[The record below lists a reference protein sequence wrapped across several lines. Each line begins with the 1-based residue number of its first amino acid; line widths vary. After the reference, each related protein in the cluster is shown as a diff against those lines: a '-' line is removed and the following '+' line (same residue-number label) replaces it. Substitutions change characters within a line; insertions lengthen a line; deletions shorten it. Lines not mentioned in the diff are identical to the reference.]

1 MSNLITN
8 VIKMSNNSLFY
19 ALGSESRIKII
30 RTLAKKEIHLSQL
43 SRELKLSKPVIS
55 RHIKILEKA
64 GLIKRRIIGNVH
76 LLSANIES
84 LEKAFDPFIEESNIE
99 IDKNT
104 TIFEILKQLPG
115 IETKSDG
122 KNQFITS
129 IDGDGG
135 FYIYEVD
142 GKIPEKAIDEFKPED
157 NSTIQLKKLVPVSKK
172 KIKID
177 IKKRE
182 KKD

>member
-1 MSNLITN
+1 
-8 VIKMSNNSLFY
+8 MSNNRLFY
-19 ALGSESRIKII
+19 ALSSESRIKII
-30 RTLAKKEIHLSQL
+30 KKLANKEIHLSEL
-43 SRELKLSKPVIS
+43 SRELNLSKPVIS

-64 GLIKRRIIGNVH
+64 DLIKRRIIGNVH

-84 LEKAFDPFIEESNIE
+84 IEKAFEPFIEESNLEIE
-99 IDKNT
+99 KNT

-142 GKIPEKAIDEFKPED
+142 GKIPKKAIDEYKPND
-157 NSTIQLKKLVPVSKK
+157 KSTIHLKKLIPVSKK
-172 KIKID
+172 KITID
-177 IKKRE
+177 LKKE
-182 KKD
+182 KKDVR

>member
-1 MSNLITN
+1 MSNKT
-8 VIKMSNNSLFY
+8 LFY
-19 ALGSESRIKII
+19 ALSSESRVKII
-30 RTLAKKEIHLSQL
+30 KKLVNKEIHLSQL

-55 RHIKILEKA
+55 RHIKILEDV

-84 LEKAFDPFIEESNIE
+84 LEKAFEPFIEESKIE
-99 IDKNT
+99 IEKNT
-104 TIFEILKQLPG
+104 TVFEILKQLPG

-142 GKIPEKAIDEFKPED
+142 GKIPKKAINEFKPED
-157 NSTIQLKKLVPVSKK
+157 NVTINLKKLVPISKK
-172 KIKID
+172 KIRID
-177 IKKRE
+177 IKK
-182 KKD
+182 KKKKIR

>member
-1 MSNLITN
+1 
-8 VIKMSNNSLFY
+8 MSNNSLFS
-19 ALGSESRIKII
+19 ALSSESRIKII
-30 RTLAKKEIHLSQL
+30 KKLVNKEIHLSEL

-55 RHIKILEKA
+55 RHIKILEKS
-64 GLIKRRIIGNVH
+64 GLIKRRVIGNVH

-84 LEKAFDPFIEESNIE
+84 IEKAFEPFIEESNIE
-99 IDKNT
+99 IEKNT

-142 GKIPEKAIDEFKPED
+142 GKIPKKAINEFKPEN

-177 IKKRE
+177 IKKE

>member
-1 MSNLITN
+1 MSNKN
-8 VIKMSNNSLFY
+8 LFY
-19 ALGSESRIKII
+19 ALSSESRIKII
-30 RTLAKKEIHLSQL
+30 KKLATKETHISQL
-43 SRELKLSKPVIS
+43 SRELNLSKPVIS
-55 RHIKILEKA
+55 RHIKILENA

-84 LEKAFDPFIEESNIE
+84 LEKAFEPFIEESKIE
-99 IDKNT
+99 IEKNT

-122 KNQFITS
+122 KNQYITS

-142 GKIPEKAIDEFKPED
+142 GSIPKKAINEYKPKE
-157 NSTIQLKKLVPVSKK
+157 NVTIQLKKLVPISKK

-177 IKKRE
+177 IKK
-182 KKD
+182 KKNNIR

>member
-19 ALGSESRIKII
+19 ALSSESRIKII
-30 RTLAKKEIHLSQL
+30 KTLASKEIHLSEL
-43 SRELKLSKPVIS
+43 SRELNLSKPVIS
-55 RHIKILEKA
+55 RHIRILEKA
-64 GLIKRRIIGNVH
+64 GLIKRRVIGNVH

-84 LEKAFDPFIEESNIE
+84 IEKAFEPFIEESKIE
-99 IDKNT
+99 IEKNT

-142 GKIPEKAIDEFKPED
+142 GKIPEKAIDEFKPKE
-157 NSTIQLKKLVPVSKK
+157 NSTINLKKLVPVSKK
-172 KIKID
+172 KIRID
-177 IKKRE
+177 VKKKE